1 MTRLREIAIL
11 QVLENRVKKMENSPN
26 FSLEESFA
34 KLENIAAQMES
45 QTVGLDHSIAL
56 FEEGQALIRHC
67 EELLSAAHTKIAQT
81 QNEQE

>member
-1 MTRLREIAIL
+1 
-11 QVLENRVKKMENSPN
+11 MENSPN

-45 QTVGLDHSIAL
+45 QNVGLDHSIAL

-67 EELLSAAHTKIAQT
+67 EELLSAAQTKIAGAENSQG
-81 QNEQE
+81 Q